1 MAAIRTENGDGKRD
15 THNRRQACVAPLSR
29 GACAHRPYAA
39 AIKMKPRNRTQA
51 TLFKRHYTSEWSPR
65 GGVLRCVIDDDG
77 GDDGSL
83 PVVHVD
89 DREFD
94 WEDFGRLI
102 CTYAGWGM
110 RIVFVPDDE
119 LDRTPKIVVREPD
132 DHPFEKEG

>member
-1 MAAIRTENGDGKRD
+1 
-15 THNRRQACVAPLSR
+15 
-29 GACAHRPYAA
+29 
-39 AIKMKPRNRTQA
+39 MKPRNRTQV

-65 GGVLRCVIDDDG
+65 GEVLRCVIDDGG

-102 CTYAGWGM
+102 RAYAGWGM
-110 RIVFVPDDE
+110 RTVFVPDDE
-119 LDRTPKIVVREPD
+119 LDRTPKIAVREPG